1 MASII
6 SYYRGNKD
14 KFVWKNI
21 ALLFGFHPIALFALF
36 RVLSGSASL
45 NTVLFNFAL
54 GFLGFLSLTAGAHR
68 LWSHKAY
75 KARWPLRL
83 MLVLFNFLIYENPII
98 HWARDHRTH
107 HKFSETDADPH
118 DSRRGFFYAHMG
130 WAMLKKRPEVLK
142 KGKTIDQSDLQNDK
156 VLKWQEKYYMLLM
169 PLGTFILP
177 TVIPAY
183 YWQETWANAYSVN
196 ILRYLWV
203 LHLHG
208 LINSVAHTFG
218 EKRFDKNIGPGDS
231 VLVSALTLGEGQH
244 NYHHTFPW
252 DFRGAATGMLRWN
265 LTLFFILACA
275 KIGWAYEMKAPSD
288 EIVKKRAARTGEETH
303 LWGWDIVLGVSSQI
317 GITAGAHRLWAHRSY
332 KATFPLRL
340 LLVVL
345 DTFVYQTSVINW
357 CRDHRLHHKYSDT
370 HADPHNVNRGF
381 FFSHIGWIMVR
392 KHPEVKAKGKGID
405 LSDLYSDPL
414 LTFQHKY
421 YLPLMLLA
429 CFITPVAVPMYF
441 WKETF
446 LNAFSLNIVR
456 YLIIVH
462 NTFTIN
468 SFAHRF
474 GYRPYNRFIVPGDSL
489 NLSLVTC
496 GEGFHNYHHTFPWD
510 YRSAEFGKFSFN
522 LTRRFIEFFNQIG
535 WAHDLKFASED
546 MIKKRVL
553 RTGANIEE
561 VELKI

>member
-1 MASII
+1 MDSTKTSFSTEQLGIVWRNVILFGILHAIGLIGILLVAKGQI
-6 SYYRGNKD
+6 SY
-14 KFVWKNI
+14 
-21 ALLFGFHPIALFALF
+21 
-36 RVLSGSASL
+36 S
-45 NTVLFNFAL
+45 T
-54 GFLGFLSLTAGAHR
+54 
-68 LWSHKAY
+68 
-75 KARWPLRL
+75 
-83 MLVLFNFLIYENPII
+83 LI
-98 HWARDHRTH
+98 
-107 HKFSETDADPH
+107 F
-118 DSRRGFFYAHMG
+118 
-130 WAMLKKRPEVLK
+130 
-142 KGKTIDQSDLQNDK
+142 
-156 VLKWQEKYYMLLM
+156 
-169 PLGTFILP
+169 
-177 TVIPAY
+177 
-183 YWQETWANAYSVN
+183 
-196 ILRYLWV
+196 
-203 LHLHG
+203 
-208 LINSVAHTFG
+208 
-218 EKRFDKNIGPGDS
+218 
-231 VLVSALTLGEGQH
+231 
-244 NYHHTFPW
+244 
-252 DFRGAATGMLRWN
+252 
-265 LTLFFILACA
+265 
-275 KIGWAYEMKAPSD
+275 
-288 EIVKKRAARTGEETH
+288 
-303 LWGWDIVLGVSSQI
+303 DIVLGVSSQI

-561 VELKI
+561 VKMSAGLVWTILFVVCAEVCSYAVSPNNDIESGSSSDPVLLNSKLCVDKNGRRLYGEIAYKLDCRKFVHCAPGLAMIVFCQPGLLFNQAKKYCDWPREANCVEFSAVDPTKLVVPANSIPWN